1 MNNKIN
7 FNLNDYD
14 FLISKSLEIILGLA
28 FLIFGIWIIKK
39 FIISLEKLLK
49 KKNIDPSLV
58 SFLKSLLS
66 ISLQIALIIS
76 VLSMIGVEMTSFLAI
91 LGAAGLAVGLAL
103 KDTLQ
108 NFAAGVMILFFKPYR
123 VWDWIEFEGISGSVK
138 EIQIF
143 NTILTTIE
151 NKRVI
156 FNSLKDCLDRQS
168 KKDVATETPP
178 PPCKLE
184 QFIKTLIFLN

>member
-66 ISLQIALIIS
+66 IKKIQPKIIS
-76 VLSMIGVEMTSFLAI
+76 DQIKAVRTDFNISAIKIGMLYDESIMKVVSN
-91 LGAAGLAVGLAL
+91 AL
-103 KDTLQ
+103 EKNRKIPVIVDPVVNTEEA
-108 NFAAGVMILFFKPYR
+108 F
-123 VWDWIEFEGISGSVK
+123 IEYGI
-138 EIQIF
+138 EI
-143 NTILTTIE
+143 
-151 NKRVI
+151 V
-156 FNSLKDCLDRQS
+156 
-168 KKDVATETPP
+168 
-178 PPCKLE
+178 
-184 QFIKTLIFLN
+184 